1 MKLEYTNF
9 HVTWCAAT
17 IPEGA
22 RVSPPPSAGMAAH
35 SMKGSVRG
43 VWGDISCMTAPIMLL
58 IVLHERRWRV
68 SSVLALHNM
77 HLTLIGRLIP
87 VW

>member
-17 IPEGA
+17 MPGGA

-35 SMKGSVRG
+35 SMKGSVRD
-43 VWGDISCMTAPIMLL
+43 VCGDISCMTVLMMFLIMR
-58 IVLHERRWRV
+58 HERRWRV
-68 SSVLALHNM
+68 SSVAVWHSL
-77 HLTLIGRLIP
+77 HLTLLGRLIP